1 MAAEQAPSIAGS
13 GLRPALAAVR
23 VRLGLV
29 LALFGVAAAGW
40 WWTVRQMQ
48 GMDEGPW
55 TALGAFGWFLG
66 VWVVMM
72 AAMMFPSVAP
82 TVALYS
88 RMTKTRLPLAPAAFT
103 AGYLLTWAAAGV
115 AAWTIAIGT
124 SHLAGD
130 ALAWDNAGR
139 VLAGATVIVAAVYEL
154 TPFKDVCL
162 GKCRSPLGLLLGTWR
177 GRVARRHADGGQER
191 RLVRGLL
198 LGPHGVA
205 VRAGRHEHHLDGFR
219 RRAHRHREDP
229 ALAARGHLRHGRRPP
244 RPGRTDPRLPA
255 HDPLAQRARGP
266 THADDD
272 VAKAVDSS
280 APGCAVKPPE
290 TGSAVPLEHGCIG
303 QL

>member
-1 MAAEQAPSIAGS
+1 MAAEQAPSVAGS
-13 GLRPALAAVR
+13 GLRPAFAAVR
-23 VRLGLV
+23 VRLRLV

-103 AGYLLTWAAAGV
+103 AGYLLTWAAAGA
-115 AAWTIAIGT
+115 AAWTIATGT
-124 SHLAGD
+124 SRLVGD

-139 VLAGATVIVAAVYEL
+139 VLAGATVIIAAVYEL

-162 GKCRSPLGLLLGTWR
+162 GKCRSPLGLILGTWR
-177 GRVARRHADGGQER
+177 DGLLGGMRMGATNGAWCVGCCWALMASLFALGVMSITWMAFVAGLIAIEKTLPWRRVATYATAAVL
-191 RLVRGLL
+191 LV
-198 LGPHGVA
+198 LGVLILASPHTI
-205 VRAGRHEHHLDGFR
+205 
-219 RRAHRHREDP
+219 P
-229 ALAARGHLRHGRRPP
+229 WLRVPGDQTMQMMTSDRP
-244 RPGRTDPRLPA
+244 
-255 HDPLAQRARGP
+255 
-266 THADDD
+266 
-272 VAKAVDSS
+272 
-280 APGCAVKPPE
+280 
-290 TGSAVPLEHGCIG
+290 
-303 QL
+303 